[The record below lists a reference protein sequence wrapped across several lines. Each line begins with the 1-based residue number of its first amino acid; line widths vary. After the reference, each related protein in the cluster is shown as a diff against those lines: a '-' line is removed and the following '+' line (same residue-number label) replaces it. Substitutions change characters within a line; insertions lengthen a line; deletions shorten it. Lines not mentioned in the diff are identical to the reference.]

1 MPDQPSPRNSAH
13 VLRDLHSYIAEPAL
27 NIDALSEHQIEVELK
42 RRSISPKA
50 SFQAIH
56 ELLDDHIA
64 ASELAVARQN
74 RLARLEAVKPSGSI
88 LAGVREKI
96 HNLIQSLNPQVAGAY
111 WSKFESASDEEL
123 QSLYDDLMELGGH
136 PDNTDANGKA

>member
-27 NIDALSEHQIEVELK
+27 NIDALSEQEIEAELK
-42 RRSISPKA
+42 RRFISPQA
-50 SFQAIH
+50 SFQAIQG
-56 ELLDDHIA
+56 LLDDHLA
-64 ASELAVARQN
+64 VLELAAARQN
-74 RLARLEAVKPSGSI
+74 RITRLEAVKPTGSI

-123 QSLYDDLMELGGH
+123 QSLYDDLIELGGH
-136 PDNTDANGKA
+136 LDNTDANGNA